1 LKLKRKIKGR
11 KFLFSQRESL
21 LENKELLKTKELK
34 KIERL
39 LKGNQ
44 KNFRL
49 WILKTKLKGQKPKEG
64 KGLKNGENEN

>member
-1 LKLKRKIKGR
+1 LKRKTKGR
-11 KFLFSQRESL
+11 KFLFSQKESL
-21 LENKELLKTKELK
+21 LENKELPKTKELK

-39 LKGNQ
+39 LRGNR

-49 WILKTKLKGQKPKEG
+49 WILKTKLKDQKPKEE